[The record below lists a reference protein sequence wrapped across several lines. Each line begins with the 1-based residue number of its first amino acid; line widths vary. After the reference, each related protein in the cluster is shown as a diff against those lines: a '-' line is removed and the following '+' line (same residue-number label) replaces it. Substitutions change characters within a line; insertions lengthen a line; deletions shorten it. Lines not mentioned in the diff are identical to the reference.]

1 MTPLERAALIRL
13 VIVAAAWALGEAL
26 VFAVG
31 ARGLG
36 VVVPAILAAAAF
48 MATRGMASPWRGGDQ
63 YWRGRPIDRDRW
75 KH

>member
-1 MTPLERAALIRL
+1 MSGRERAALIRL

-26 VFAVG
+26 ADAVG

-36 VVVPAILAAAAF
+36 VAVPALLAGGAF
-48 MATRGMASPWRGGDQ
+48 FATRDMTSPLRGGSP

-75 KH
+75 RH

>member
-1 MTPLERAALIRL
+1 MTSPERTALIRL
-13 VIVAAAWALGEAL
+13 VVIAAAWALGEAL
-26 VFAVG
+26 VDALG

-36 VVVPAILAAAAF
+36 VVVPAILAVAAF
-48 MATRGMASPWRGGDQ
+48 MATRDMASPWRDGRQ